1 MCNKEKEL
9 DRQLANGKITRA
21 HHYAAIAKL
30 RGK

>member
-9 DRQLANGKITRA
+9 DRQLASGEITSD